1 VILLFL
7 SFQDGT
13 RESGSQVVSDIALGL
28 IPVAA
33 REELA
38 EKDSIWIAKGM

>member
-13 RESGSQVVSDIALGL
+13 MASGSQVVLDIAPHP

-38 EKDSIWIAKGM
+38 GKESIWITKGM